1 MNGERPPQL
10 AASFICSSALDVC
23 SWALNGHG
31 AANEINRLDRKFD
44 HFASQIY
51 RAGKRLGKAR
61 YMQIRFV
68 PLTRA

>member
-1 MNGERPPQL
+1 MN
-10 AASFICSSALDVC
+10 S
-23 SWALNGHG
+23 
-31 AANEINRLDRKFD
+31 LDRKFD
-44 HFASQIY
+44 HFASLIY